1 MIHRSLVRPLLFRL
15 EPERAHGVVMA
26 GLALL
31 ARTPPVGALMERR
44 LKVDDPRLAQELWGL
59 RFPNPVG
66 LAAGFDKQADAVP
79 VWANLGFGFAEV
91 GTITAQPQP
100 GNPKPRVFRLTDERG
115 LINRLGFNSDGADAV
130 AERLKRWERSGRA
143 HRIPLG
149 INIGKTKVA
158 DDAAADYVA
167 TFARVAAFADYVT
180 INVSSPNTPGLR
192 DLQERN
198 ALETLVSRIAA
209 ANRANGLGK
218 PILVKIAPDLDQGAL
233 EAIVGIARD
242 RGVAG
247 LIVTNTTIGRDGVA
261 SPLADQEGGLSGAP
275 LRELS
280 DEVLRRVHLLAGRL
294 PVIGVGG
301 IFTAAD
307 AWAKILAGAS
317 LVQIYTGFV
326 YEGAG
331 LPHRINEDLLLLC
344 DQAGVRSI
352 GEAVGQGSAPPG
364 R

>member
-1 MIHRSLVRPLLFRL
+1 VIHRAVVRPLLFRL
-15 EPERAHGVVMA
+15 EPERAHAVAMA
-26 GLALL
+26 GLAVL
-31 ARTPPVGALMERR
+31 ARTPPLGALVERR
-44 LKVDDPRLAQELWGL
+44 LRVDDDRLAQDLWGL

-79 VWANLGFGFAEV
+79 AWANLGFGFAEV
-91 GTITAQPQP
+91 GTVTAHRQP
-100 GNPKPRVFRLTDERG
+100 GNPKPRVFRLTQEQG
-115 LINRLGFNSDGADAV
+115 LINRLGFNSDGVDAV
-130 AERLKRWERSGRA
+130 AERLARWERSGRA

-149 INIGKTKVA
+149 INIGRTKA
-158 DDAAADYVA
+158 AEDAAADYVA
-167 TFARVAAFADYVT
+167 TFSRIASFADYVT

-198 ALETLVSRIAA
+198 ALETLVARIAA

-218 PILVKIAPDLDQGAL
+218 PILVKIAPDLDQAAL

-247 LIVTNTTIGRDGVA
+247 LIVTNTTIARDGVV
-261 SPLADQEGGLSGAP
+261 SPLAAETGGLSGAP
-275 LRELS
+275 LRPLS
-280 DEVLRRVHLLAGRL
+280 DDVLRRVHLLAGGL
-294 PVIGVGG
+294 PIVGVGG
-301 IFTAAD
+301 VFRAAD

-331 LPHRINEDLLLLC
+331 LPRRLNEDLLLLC
-344 DQAGVRSI
+344 DQAGIRSI
-352 GEAVGQGSAPPG
+352 GEAVGQGGPPPG